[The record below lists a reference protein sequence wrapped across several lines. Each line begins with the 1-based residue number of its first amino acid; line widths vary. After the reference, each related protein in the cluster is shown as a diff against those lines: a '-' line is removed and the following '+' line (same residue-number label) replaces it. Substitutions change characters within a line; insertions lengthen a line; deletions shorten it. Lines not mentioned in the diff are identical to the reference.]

1 MALAIPLVMAAAS
14 SAAATSTAVTVASL
28 VAGAAA
34 TAAAY
39 SAEVKQKRADEEYN
53 QALRESAS
61 EKYSQLDK
69 EERALI
75 ADGHTKSISA
85 QKEFLK
91 AQAQVTAMAGA
102 TGTGGRSVDLAIEDL
117 RSGLGNRIGDITTQQ
132 TRNLD
137 ALNQTGIDVAKQ
149 ASNQQRRVTQPSAF
163 KALSKGVQTGY
174 STYTAGQGIVDAKRA
189 SSLASS
195 NPIQRAKVGQIPNS
209 SYK

>member
-1 MALAIPLVMAAAS
+1 MAIAIPLVMAAAS
-14 SAAATSTAVTVASL
+14 ATAATTTAVTVASL

-34 TAAAY
+34 AAATY
-39 SAEVKQKRADEEYN
+39 KAEVDQKKSDEAYN
-53 QALRESAS
+53 KAVRQSAFD
-61 EKYSQLDK
+61 KYAQLDK

-75 ADGHTKSISA
+75 ADGHTKSIAA
-85 QKEFLK
+85 QKEALQ

-102 TGTGGRSVDLAIEDL
+102 TGTGGRSVDLAVEDL

-137 ALNQTGIDVAKQ
+137 ALNQQGLDVATQ
-149 ASNQQRRVTQPSAF
+149 SSSSQRRITQPSAL
-163 KALSKGVQTGY
+163 KAAAKGVQAGY
-174 STYTAGQGIVDAKRA
+174 ATYSGGQGLIDAKRA